1 MRRREII
8 ALIGGAALAWPGIVF
23 AEVSARQPL
32 VAVLTQRSPDI
43 LRRYVNAFAQG
54 MQEFGLIE
62 GRDYDVA
69 IRSTDGDVTRVP
81 KLLAELIALKPA
93 VILTT
98 DTTLALAAK
107 RATKEIPIVGVLV
120 AAPVEFG
127 LVKSIAH
134 PGGNFTGLLSSVDKL
149 VPKQLELLQE
159 VVPMATR
166 IGVLFNASNPAN
178 SGGIPLLESETASKP
193 LLKLVPVGVRAPADI
208 DTAFQTFAHDRVEAV
223 LVFQDTLFSN
233 NAKHIADLAL
243 AAKLPTI
250 FGFREQVEAGGLM
263 SYGLNISHQYRRTA
277 AFVEQILKGASP
289 ADLPVEMQP
298 RLELVI
304 NLKTAKALGVT
315 IPADVLAFANDV
327 IE

>member
-1 MRRREII
+1 M
-8 ALIGGAALAWPGIVF
+8 
-23 AEVSARQPL
+23 
-32 VAVLTQRSPDI
+32 
-43 LRRYVNAFAQG
+43 
-54 MQEFGLIE
+54 IE

-98 DTTLALAAK
+98 DTALALAAK

-134 PGGNFTGLLSSVDKL
+134 PGGNFTGLLSSVGKL

-159 VVPMATR
+159 VVPTATR

-178 SGGIPLLESETASKP
+178 SGGIPLLESDTASKP
-193 LLKLVPVGVRAPADI
+193 LLKLVPVGVRVPADI
-208 DTAFQTFAHDRVEAV
+208 DTAFQAFAHDQVETV
-223 LVFQDTLFSN
+223 LVFQDALFSS

-243 AAKLPTI
+243 TARLPTM

-263 SYGLNISHQYRRTA
+263 SYGLNVIYQFRRTA
-277 AFVEQILKGASP
+277 AFVEKILKGTSSRRFAGG
-289 ADLPVEMQP
+289 DTTQV
-298 RLELVI
+298 
-304 NLKTAKALGVT
+304 GVGHQSQ
-315 IPADVLAFANDV
+315 DR
-327 IE
+327 